1 MICLSYFNYNNY
13 LKEAKNNNY
22 LKKKKVEYKE
32 LVYNVDLYKKYID
45 YYSIVFDEEKS
56 LEEKLNE
63 ITKDINTKRERVDY
77 YKNSISKMNKVVR

>member
-32 LVYNVDLYKKYID
+32 LVYNVDLYKKYPFEMEAFKHDELTKMDKLNKDI
-45 YYSIVFDEEKS
+45 EEKYKNIS
-56 LEEKLNE
+56 VYELKG
-63 ITKDINTKRERVDY
+63 KDIK
-77 YKNSISKMNKVVR
+77 